1 MKDTH
6 ANISLGKLCRLLGV
20 TRQAYYQHF
29 NRLEAISFEQQLVVK
44 EVHRIRKRHRRMG
57 TRKLHELLEPFL
69 LEHQIKMGRDALFK
83 LLAAH
88 NLLVQTR
95 RRTPYTTNSFHWF
108 KKYPNLVTNLTL
120 SSKNQLWVSDMTYWK
135 INGKF
140 VYLSFVTDAF
150 SHKIVGYHVADNMR
164 SSEPL
169 KALKMAILG
178 LKKEP
183 DSHLKLLHHSD
194 RGIQY
199 CSSEYVELLRLYNI
213 GISMTENSDPR
224 ENAIAE
230 RVNGIIKN
238 EYLRYY
244 QVENLQQAKKAL
256 KQAISYYNQE
266 RPHMSIDMLTPEVV
280 HEFNLSKPRFW
291 KSYPYSNKDTA
302 NKKIYQ

>member
-6 ANISLGKLCRLLGV
+6 PNISLGRLCRLLGI

-29 NRLEAISFEQQLVVK
+29 ARLEETSFAHELVVK
-44 EVHRIRKRHRRMG
+44 QVHRIRKRHRRMG
-57 TRKLHELLEPFL
+57 CRKLYELLEPFL
-69 LEHQIKMGRDALFK
+69 LEHQIKLGRDGLFK
-83 LLAAH
+83 LLSQH
-88 NLLVQTR
+88 NLLVHTQ
-95 RRTPYTTNSFHWF
+95 RRTPYTTNSFHWLR
-108 KKYPNLVTNLTL
+108 KYPNLIVDINLT
-120 SSKNQLWVSDMTYWK
+120 SKNQLWVSDMTYWK
-135 INGKF
+135 VKGK
-140 VYLSFVTDAF
+140 YIYISLITDAF

-164 SSEPL
+164 SVESL
-169 KALKMAILG
+169 QALKMAISG
-178 LKKEP
+178 LNKEP
-183 DSHLKLLHHSD
+183 DSHLKLVHHSD

-199 CSSEYVELLRLYNI
+199 CSSEYVELLRFHNI
-213 GISMTENSDPR
+213 AISMTENSDPR

-244 QVENLQQAKKAL
+244 QVENLHQAKKTL

-280 HEFNLSKPRFW
+280 HECNLPKPRFW
-291 KSYPYSNKDTA
+291 KSYPYLNRHTA